1 MIKVRTKIL
10 ITILLTAVALT
21 GAAVLCLGG
30 FAVDEGQGAI
40 DMTTDV
46 KIVNTATPSIELE
59 PIFVAGLV
67 SSTDEPVEF
76 LLDENNGITYH
87 GTISYNWYNFFVKW
101 KEPYADVDVKYVL
114 TFLYLYED
122 ELIREWR
129 DVGYKITYDNGA
141 FEGEKTTEGGM
152 PPCNVGTYTVK
163 VEVESDTY
171 FVEESKSTRQF
182 KITPFEITIRKTSA
196 DDKTYDG
203 SSYEIT
209 VQADQTVFYGDS
221 DVYHKV
227 YKTWQDDRWVEM
239 AEDERPIN
247 VGRYKVELVFDNR
260 NYTYNTERFEGEFT
274 ISKAPLDADY
284 VLPDQ
289 LIYDGT
295 DITPLPQI
303 NSAGWK
309 YNTATGAY
317 DSGNG
322 TLVITKDGQVVTEM
336 VDVGEYILS
345 MTVDNSNYYIRNN
358 KTVNIIK
365 KTVDVDWVVDNQVV
379 YDGNS
384 HSAEAVM
391 TGVIDGDDVSVR
403 VLYNGT
409 TSIPLN
415 AGRYALS
422 CVFQGVDV
430 DNYEF
435 VVDENKAYIV
445 IDKAEYAIDDFE
457 VRLYDKKIIVIE
469 TDFGGIIVTFS
480 LDGTTWQ
487 QNNELE
493 GLPMH
498 DYKVMV
504 KLAESDNYK
513 EKILKKTVRTGFD
526 AELFDQMMKDVDLE
540 GFSFKDVAKYRE
552 LERCLTYLAEGDIEE
567 NVDMQYLES
576 VREAFGEY
584 KDLAQE
590 VTEQAMSLSGAIIV
604 KYAVGAMGTLGLIG
618 LTIARRKKDEI

>member
-1 MIKVRTKIL
+1 MITL
-10 ITILLTAVALT
+10 LLTAVTLV
-21 GAAVLCLGG
+21 GVAVLCLGNG
-30 FAVDEGQGAI
+30 ATDKGQNVAELRC
-40 DMTTDV
+40 DV
-46 KIVNTATPSIELE
+46 QVVNTAEPTTELE
-59 PIFVAGLV
+59 PIFMAGLV
-67 SSTDEPVEF
+67 SSSDEPVEF

-129 DVGYKITYDNGA
+129 DVGYKITYDGGTSV
-141 FEGEKTTEGGM
+141 GEKTTEGGM

-163 VEVESDTY
+163 VEVVSDTY
-171 FVEESKSTRQF
+171 YVEDSKSTKQF

-196 DDKTYDG
+196 NDKPYDG
-203 SSYEIT
+203 SSYEVT
-209 VQADQTVFYGDS
+209 VQADQTVFYGDN

-227 YKTWQDDRWVEM
+227 YKMWQDDNWVLME
-239 AEDERPIN
+239 ADERPIN
-247 VGRYKVELVFDNR
+247 VGRYKVELVFDNP
-260 NYTYNTERFEGEFT
+260 NYTYNTQRFEGEFT

-284 VLPDQ
+284 LLPDQ

-295 DITPLPQI
+295 DRKPLPLI

-309 YNTATGAY
+309 YNTATGGY

-322 TLVITKDGQVVTEM
+322 TLIVTKDGRVVTEM
-336 VDVGEYILS
+336 VDVGEYTLS

-422 CVFQGVDV
+422 CVFQGVDA

-469 TDFGGIIVTFS
+469 TDFGDIQVTFS
-480 LDGTTWQ
+480 LDGRTWQ

-493 GLPMH
+493 GQPMH

-552 LERCLTYLAEGDIEE
+552 LERCLTFLADGSLEE
-567 NVDMQYLES
+567 NVDIEHLES
-576 VREAFGEY
+576 VREAFVEY
-584 KDLAQE
+584 KASAQE
-590 VTEQAMSLSGAIIV
+590 VTEQALSLSGAIIV
-604 KYAVGAMGTLGLIG
+604 KYAVGAIGALGLLG

>member
-46 KIVNTATPSIELE
+46 KIVNTATPTIELE

-87 GTISYNWYNFFVKW
+87 GTIGYNWYKYSVKW

-114 TFLYLYED
+114 TFLD
-122 ELIREWR
+122 GAGV

-141 FEGEKTTEGGM
+141 FEGEKTTESGT

-171 FVEESKSTRQF
+171 FVEESKSTQTF
-182 KITPFEITIRKTSA
+182 EITPFEITIRKTSA

-209 VQADQTVFYGDS
+209 VQADQTVFYGDN

-239 AEDERPIN
+239 AADERPIN
-247 VGRYKVELVFDNR
+247 VGRYKVELVFDNP

-284 VLPDQ
+284 VLQ
-289 LIYDGT
+289 GELIYDGT
-295 DITPLPQI
+295 DRTPQAKI
-303 NSAGWK
+303 YAAGWK
-309 YNTATGAY
+309 YNTAMGAY
-317 DSGNG
+317 DSGNA

-336 VDVGEYILS
+336 TAVGEYRLS
-345 MTVDNSNYYIRNN
+345 MTCDNPNYYVRNY
-358 KTVNIIK
+358 KTVNIVK
-365 KTVDVDWVVDNQVV
+365 KTVGVDWVVDNQVV
-379 YDGNS
+379 YDGFT
-384 HSAEAVM
+384 HFAEAVM
-391 TGVIDGDDVSVR
+391 TGVVSGDDVSVR
-403 VLYNGT
+403 VLYNGEAAL
-409 TSIPLN
+409 PLN
-415 AGRYALS
+415 AGRYVLS
-422 CVFQGVDV
+422 CAFDGEDK

-435 VVDENKAYIV
+435 VVDESKAYIV

-493 GLPMH
+493 GQPMH

-590 VTEQAMSLSGAIIV
+590 VTEQALSLSGAIIV
-604 KYAVGAMGTLGLIG
+604 KYAVEAMGTLGLIG

>member
-1 MIKVRTKIL
+1 
-10 ITILLTAVALT
+10 
-21 GAAVLCLGG
+21 
-30 FAVDEGQGAI
+30 
-40 DMTTDV
+40 
-46 KIVNTATPSIELE
+46 
-59 PIFVAGLV
+59 
-67 SSTDEPVEF
+67 
-76 LLDENNGITYH
+76 
-87 GTISYNWYNFFVKW
+87 
-101 KEPYADVDVKYVL
+101 
-114 TFLYLYED
+114 
-122 ELIREWR
+122 
-129 DVGYKITYDNGA
+129 YKITYDGGTSV
-141 FEGEKTTEGGM
+141 GEKTTEGGM

-163 VEVESDTY
+163 VEVVSDTY
-171 FVEESKSTRQF
+171 YVEESKSTQQF
-182 KITPFEITIRKTSA
+182 EITPFEITIRKTSA

-209 VQADQTVFYGDS
+209 VQADQTVFYGDN

-227 YKTWQDDRWVEM
+227 YKVWQDDAWVPM
-239 AEDERPIN
+239 AADERPIN
-247 VGRYKVELVFDNR
+247 VGRYKVELVFDNP

-284 VLPDQ
+284 LLPDQ

-295 DITPLPQI
+295 DRKPLPRI

-322 TLVITKDGQVVTEM
+322 TLAISKDGQVVTEM
-336 VDVGEYILS
+336 VDVGEYNLS
-345 MTVDNSNYYIRNN
+345 MTVDNPNYYIRTY
-358 KTVNIIK
+358 KTVNVVQ
-365 KTVDVDWVVDNQVV
+365 KTVSVDWVVNNQVV

-391 TGVIDGDDVSVR
+391 TGVVDGDDVRVS

-415 AGRYALS
+415 AGRYALT
-422 CVFQGVDV
+422 CVFEGEDK

-435 VVDENKAYIV
+435 VVDESKAYIV
-445 IDKAEYAIDDFE
+445 IDKAEYVIDDFE

-469 TDFGGIIVTFS
+469 TDFGDIQVTFS

-487 QNNELE
+487 RSNTLE
-493 GLPMH
+493 GLPMQ
-498 DYKVMV
+498 DYEVTV

-552 LERCLTYLAEGDIEE
+552 LERCLTYIAEGDLEE
-567 NVDMQYLES
+567 TVDMQYLER

-584 KDLAQE
+584 KDLAQQ
-590 VTEQAMSLSGAIIV
+590 VTEQALSLSGAIIA
-604 KYAVGAMGTLGLIG
+604 KYAVGAMGALGLLG